1 MFRAVKIWPSAPL
14 ARLYSTAAEA
24 AAKSAAEVKRHEKH
38 TVVDTKEI
46 ENLVPRA
53 VEPLDSTKIPQ
64 GNMLAHILQQYKTD
78 LGQYDVQLSGWK
90 KVLGERMISTFNLD
104 MDRIR
109 SGPVAAVL
117 YRDLCKMQAYFEKG
131 KPISPLADWY
141 YNRLGMPQT
150 YFQWFQITSLHMW
163 MLYVRMRRMP
173 RKYCREYQNK
183 LVNGVFEDIDYTL
196 REVIRVNSD
205 RTVNS
210 YKKRFS
216 EQLRGSVF
224 SYDESMLGGDTVL
237 AGAIWRNLFEQSS
250 EVDVTVIEHLVQYV
264 RAQLYVLDMMSD
276 RDFAAGRF
284 QFLDPR
290 FRYEPLSAA
299 QYAKLDEMIESTRKE
314 SKNLASRSKLS
325 REGL

>member
-1 MFRAVKIWPSAPL
+1 MLRTSRIWQA
-14 ARLYSTAAEA
+14 ARFYS
-24 AAKSAAEVKRHEKH
+24 SAAETAAKTATKIKRHEKH
-38 TVVDTKEI
+38 TVVDTKEE

-53 VEPLDSTKIPQ
+53 VAPLDASKIPQ
-64 GNMLAHILQQYKTD
+64 GNMLAHILQQYKMD
-78 LGQYDVQLSGWK
+78 LGEHDIQLSGWK
-90 KVLGERMISTFNLD
+90 KYVGERLIKTFNLD

-117 YRDLCKMQAYFEKG
+117 YRDQCKMQAYFEKG

-150 YFQWFQITSLHMW
+150 YFQWFQITSLHIW

-173 RKYCREYQNK
+173 RKYCREYQTK
-183 LVNGVFEDIDYTL
+183 LVNGIFEDIDYTL

-205 RTVNS
+205 RTANNH
-210 YKKRFS
+210 KKQFS

-224 SYDESMLGGDTVL
+224 SYDEAMLGGDTVL
-237 AGAIWRNLFEQSS
+237 AGAIWRNLFEQS
-250 EVDVTVIEHLVQYV
+250 DVADPTIIEHIVQYV
-264 RAQLYVLDMMSD
+264 RAQLYVLDMISD

-290 FRYEPLSAA
+290 YRYEPLSAA
-299 QYAKLDEMIESTRKE
+299 QYAALDEMIESARKE
-314 SKNLASRSKLS
+314 SKNLAARSQLS